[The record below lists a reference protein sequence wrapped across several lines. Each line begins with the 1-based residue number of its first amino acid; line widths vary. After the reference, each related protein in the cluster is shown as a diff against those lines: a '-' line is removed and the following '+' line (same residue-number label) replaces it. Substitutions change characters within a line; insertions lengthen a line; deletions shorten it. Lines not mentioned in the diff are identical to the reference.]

1 MKPTSSGDVP
11 HDAAT
16 TRLRLDGDA
25 RFARIVQA
33 MLLAMLVLLSSAD
46 DVSAMRLWNLDASTL
61 AIREVDGWI
70 DYSVSGKARRPVV
83 RVVTAEGG
91 MVPLT
96 CPTRAF
102 SRYRVCPPATPAW
115 SGRKARI
122 AWVEIPTGWSGEVA
136 HRALRIRAGDD
147 VLFDARPGDVVR
159 ADLSANVFGVL
170 LALAIFGPIA
180 LFFRAIEGLSR
191 RRVAE
196 REARIAAVKQRHEPG
211 SR

>member
-1 MKPTSSGDVP
+1 MRSTSSGDVS
-11 HDAAT
+11 HDAPA

-33 MLLAMLVLLSSAD
+33 MLLAVLVLLSAA
-46 DVSAMRLWNLDASTL
+46 DVSAMRLWDLDASTL
-61 AIREVDGWI
+61 AIHEADGWI
-70 DYSVSGKARRPVV
+70 DDSVPGKARPPGV

-122 AWVEIPTGWSGEVA
+122 AWVEMPTGRSGEVA

-147 VLFDARPGDVVR
+147 VMFDARPGDVVR

-170 LALAIFGPIA
+170 LALAILGPIA
-180 LFFRAIEGLSR
+180 LFFRAIEGLSWR
-191 RRVAE
+191 RFAE
-196 REARIAAVKQRHEPG
+196 RETRIAAAQQRHEPG